1 MSIIVLGTVALDSV
15 KTPFG
20 RRKELL
26 GGSAAH
32 FSMAARLF
40 TGVNLIAIVGSDF
53 PQKHIAFLKSKGIN
67 LSSLIIDK
75 GKTFRWEGE
84 YRGDL
89 NSALTLNTQLG
100 VLSVFKPQVSEA
112 QRKIENIF
120 LANVDPEIQEHLLAK
135 MHSPRLVGADSMNYW
150 INTKRKALIKL
161 LKQIDIYVAN
171 DQEARTLSGESNLIK
186 AAKGLCSL
194 GPRMVLIKKG
204 EHGVLFYSKKFIH
217 SAALDLKMKVLPQYQ
232 SLGKS
237 RAKTRNIEGL
247 IFSLP
252 AYPVEKVIDPTG
264 AGDTF
269 AGGFMGYLTCTA
281 KINSLSI
288 KKALAYGTVAASF
301 NVEDFG
307 LHRTSK
313 LTRRDLESR
322 LAKFKGCFYF

>member
-20 RRKELL
+20 RRQELL

-53 PQKHIAFLKSKGIN
+53 PQKHIAFLRGKGLN
-67 LSSLIIDK
+67 LASLVVDA

-100 VLSVFKPQVSEA
+100 VLSVFKPQVSSR
-112 QRKIENIF
+112 QRDIANIF
-120 LANVDPEIQEHLLAK
+120 LANVDPEIQKNLLAQ
-135 MHSPRLVGADSMNYW
+135 MRSPKLVGLDSMNYW
-150 INTKRKALIKL
+150 INTKPKALIRL
-161 LKQIDIYVAN
+161 LRKIDIYVAN
-171 DQEARTLSGESNLIK
+171 DQEARALSGEHNLIK
-186 AAKGLCSL
+186 AAKNLSAF

-204 EHGVLFYSKKFIH
+204 EHGVLFYSKKFI
-217 SAALDLKMKVLPQYQ
+217 
-232 SLGKS
+232 
-237 RAKTRNIEGL
+237 
-247 IFSLP
+247 FSLP
-252 AYPVEKVIDPTG
+252 AYPVEKVVDPTG

-269 AGGFMGYLTCTA
+269 AGGFMGYLSGVPKVTPQA
-281 KINSLSI
+281 I

-301 NVEDFG
+301 NVEEFG
-307 LHRTSK
+307 LCRTSK
-313 LTRRDLESR
+313 LIRHDLERR
-322 LAKFKGCFYF
+322 LAKFKDCFVF

>member
-40 TGVNLIAIVGSDF
+40 TEVNLIAIVGSDF
-53 PQKHIAFLKSKGIN
+53 PKQHITFLRGKGLN
-67 LSSLIIDK
+67 LSSLTVDP

-84 YRGDL
+84 YQGDL

-100 VLSVFKPQVSEA
+100 VLSVFKPQISEA
-112 QRKIENIF
+112 QRKIANIF
-120 LANVDPEIQEHLLAK
+120 LANVDPDIQEHLLAK
-135 MHSPRLVGADSMNYW
+135 MRSPKLVGLDSMNYW
-150 INTKRKALIKL
+150 INTKRKELIKL
-161 LKQIDIYVAN
+161 LKHIDIYVAN
-171 DQEARTLSGESNLIK
+171 DQEARSLSGESNLIC
-186 AAKGLCSL
+186 AAKYLSSL
-194 GPRMVLIKKG
+194 GPKMILIKKG
-204 EHGVLFYSKKFIH
+204 EHGVLFYTKKF
-217 SAALDLKMKVLPQYQ
+217 
-232 SLGKS
+232 
-237 RAKTRNIEGL
+237 

-269 AGGFMGYLTCTA
+269 AGGFMGYLTRA
-281 KINSLSI
+281 RQVNSLTI

-307 LHRTSK
+307 LSRTSR
-313 LTRRDLESR
+313 LTRSDLERR
-322 LAKFKGCFYF
+322 LAKFRDCFYF